1 VLSPT
6 ATPPPATAVDAFD
19 QQALERVIQATTDA
33 RLAAF
38 VALAASPEPAATA
51 SLAAKD
57 DGHGAPEPPQ
67 RAQPPTAGKNMAD
80 AVGEAAAAQGP
91 GGGGM
96 AALGYLLFFG
106 VAASLAGAWFWVRRV

>member
-51 SLAAKD
+51 SLAAN

-67 RAQPPTAGKNMAD
+67 RAQMSAAGKNVAD